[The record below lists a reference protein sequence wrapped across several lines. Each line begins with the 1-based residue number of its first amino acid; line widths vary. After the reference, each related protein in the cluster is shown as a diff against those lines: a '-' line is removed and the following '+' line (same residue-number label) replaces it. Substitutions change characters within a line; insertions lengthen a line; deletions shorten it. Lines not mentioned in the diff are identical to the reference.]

1 MNPIDDSEITPTD
14 VTLFSHPKLAFT
26 TLFEVIGDKLKDIL
40 LFSRKHWIL
49 LSITAALIYSL
60 YAFPGLHKPREII
73 YFALYWILL
82 GVASSIGLGTGLHTF
97 VLYLGPHIAKVAMTA
112 TECGYVPDMVPSRW
126 AFDHF
131 KECTR
136 IWLVLFRA
144 QDQRDQFPDNTPGSA
159 GRGLP
164 LGIRNSPR

>member
-1 MNPIDDSEITPTD
+1 MSEPIDEPEVSPTD
-14 VTLFSHPKLAFT
+14 VTLFSHPKLALS
-26 TLFEVIGDKLKDIL
+26 TLFDVIVEKLKEL
-40 LFSRKHWIL
+40 AAFSKKHWLIL
-49 LSITAALIYSL
+49 TIVTGLIYCL
-60 YAFPGLHKPREII
+60 YAFPALHKPRELI

-136 IWLVLFRA
+136 NI
-144 QDQRDQFPDNTPGSA
+144 
-159 GRGLP
+159 
-164 LGIRNSPR
+164 